1 MQAIDIVQ
9 QYHLFSQ
16 IMTVNQPEK
25 EFPVQSL
32 QGKNHAILTAY
43 LANSEGDQL
52 MNSVQNLNYITTIC
66 LNYCN
71 LRVYIIY
78 FKGILRINEH
88 LFHHVEAY
96 GGGR

>member
-1 MQAIDIVQ
+1 
-9 QYHLFSQ
+9 
-16 IMTVNQPEK
+16 MTANHPEK
-25 EFPVQSL
+25 EFPFQSL
-32 QGKNHAILTAY
+32 LGKKNHVIFTAY

-52 MNSVQNLNYITTIC
+52 MNSVWNLNYITTIC
-66 LNYCN
+66 LNHCN
-71 LRVYIIY
+71 LRIYIIY